1 MIDSVCGIT
10 AAAASPIAARAQT
23 SWSGEC
29 EYAVTSE
36 NRPNAASPT
45 MSIRLRPIRSPT
57 TPKVKSRPANT
68 SV

>member
-10 AAAASPIAARAQT
+10 AAAPRPIAARAQT
-23 SWSGEC
+23 SWSGEW
-29 EYAVTSE
+29 EYAVISE
-36 NRPNAASPT
+36 NRPNEASPSI
-45 MSIRLRPIRSPT
+45 SIRLRPIRSPT